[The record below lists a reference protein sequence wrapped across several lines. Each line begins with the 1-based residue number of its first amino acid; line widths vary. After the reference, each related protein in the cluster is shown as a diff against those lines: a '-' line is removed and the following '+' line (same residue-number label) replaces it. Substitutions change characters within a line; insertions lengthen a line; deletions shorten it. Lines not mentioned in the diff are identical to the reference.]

1 MQDLGA
7 RVLICGL
14 GQTGQSALR
23 WLQAQGGYELSLW
36 DSRKQPPIPDELVG
50 LGQCVFGQDSYA
62 QLVANCDWVL
72 VSPGL
77 PHDLPLLVEARQQG
91 KPILSDIDVFARVAQ
106 APIVGVTGS
115 NGKST
120 VVTALAAMARAAGLN
135 APAGGNLAP
144 PALDILDPAADC
156 YLLELSS
163 FQLEHSGTIP
173 LAVAAVLNLSPDHL
187 DRHGSMPAYAAAK
200 ARILAGAEVGLL
212 RSDDDWVSQMS
223 GARRRVSFAPD
234 SNADY
239 SLHDGQLWVGAEPV
253 CATAQLRLVGRHN
266 HLNALAAL
274 AISDALGW
282 DRAASLRGLEQFQG
296 LAHRCEWVAT
306 HQGVTWIND
315 SKGTN
320 VGAVA
325 AAVDGLDGPLLL
337 LLGGQAKGG
346 DFAPLVP
353 LLEGKL
359 RKVLVYGQDALGIL
373 EQLRAGL
380 AVERVADLPA
390 AVSRAA
396 ALAQSGDSVLLS
408 PGCASFDQFSGFVER
423 GERFRAL
430 VRQVLA

>member
-14 GQTGQSALR
+14 GQTGQSAVR

-36 DSRKQPPIPDELVG
+36 DSRKQPPIPAELAAMGQCYFAQEAVAELV
-50 LGQCVFGQDSYA
+50 A
-62 QLVANCDWVL
+62 RCDWVL

-77 PHDLPLLVEARQQG
+77 PQDLPLLVAARQQG

-120 VVTALAAMARAAGLN
+120 VVTALAEMARAAGIQ

-144 PALDILDPAADC
+144 PALDILDPAAEC

-163 FQLEHSGTIP
+163 FQLEHSGTLP
-173 LAVAAVLNLSPDHL
+173 LAVGAVLNLSPDHL
-187 DRHGSMPAYAAAK
+187 DRHGSMQAYAAAK
-200 ARILAGAEVGLL
+200 QRIFAGARVGLL
-212 RSDDDWVSQMS
+212 RSDDDWVNAMTVP
-223 GARRRVSFAPD
+223 GRRLSFAANPA
-234 SNADY
+234 ADY
-239 SLHDGQLWVGAEPV
+239 SLHDGQLWVGAEPL

-266 HLNALAAL
+266 QLNALAAL

-282 DRAASLRGLEQFQG
+282 DRAACLRGLEQFQG
-296 LAHRCEWVAT
+296 LPHRCEWVAT

-359 RKVLVYGQDALGIL
+359 RKVLVFGQDALSIL
-373 EQLRAGL
+373 EQMRTGV

-390 AVSRAA
+390 AVTRAA
-396 ALAQSGDSVLLS
+396 ALAESGDSVLLS
-408 PGCASFDQFSGFVER
+408 PGCASFDQFSGYVER

-430 VRQVLA
+430 VEQVLA